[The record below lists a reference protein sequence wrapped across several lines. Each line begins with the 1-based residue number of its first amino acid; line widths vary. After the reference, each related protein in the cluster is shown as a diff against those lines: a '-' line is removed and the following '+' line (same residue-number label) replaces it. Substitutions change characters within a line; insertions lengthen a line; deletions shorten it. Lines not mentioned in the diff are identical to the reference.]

1 MYCICVC
8 VCVCI
13 STLKQ
18 GQLCLTAE
26 HCLQLLFCQSFS
38 HDMSHNTFW
47 KLLIFRDWVQ
57 TKFLGFF
64 CYCCCPVIYPVS
76 AEQGYILNCCHVE
89 GREWS
94 CQSCTARLCVFQT
107 NPVLLLCHS
116 KANWVA
122 LMLCEPGGLCIVVS
136 WWQEEQVRKNCS
148 RPVFGQSCPPLIVL
162 IPHCKELVSLS
173 YGRSQDSPPPLSL
186 QPLPYNISVQGL
198 WHHTCWVL
206 LWF

>member
-1 MYCICVC
+1 MQHYCWVYPHCSLCHFIWKPSESQCMYYMCVC

-26 HCLQLLFCQSFS
+26 HCLQLLSCQSFF

-57 TKFLGFF
+57 TKFLRFF

-107 NPVLLLCHS
+107 NPVLLLCHN

-136 WWQEEQVRKNCS
+136 WWQEDQVRRNCS
-148 RPVFGQSCPPLIVL
+148 RPVWTELPTPSSDDSLLQRACLPFLWE
-162 IPHCKELVSLS
+162 IP
-173 YGRSQDSPPPLSL
+173 G
-186 QPLPYNISVQGL
+186 
-198 WHHTCWVL
+198 
-206 LWF
+206 